1 MSTITV
7 TNIKATGET
16 VSRVVSGVAA
26 AWCNF
31 NAYGTA
37 AIRDSINVASLTDN
51 GLGSHSISFSSTMDN
66 ANYATQVTGAEVA
79 SPGDSNQLGSLERD
93 GTYTSSVVS
102 VVGTHTNSGNNVDNQ
117 RMMVTVNGDLA

>member
-16 VSRVVSGVAA
+16 ASRAVSGVAA

-31 NAYGTA
+31 NGTGTVS
-37 AIRDSINVASLTDN
+37 IRDSINVASLTDN
-51 GLGSHSISFSSTMDN
+51 GLGSHSISFSNIMDN
-66 ANYATQVTGAEVA
+66 ANYVTQVTGAEVG
-79 SPGDSNQLGSLERD
+79 SGGDSNQLGSLERN

-102 VVGTHTNSGNNVDNQ
+102 VVGTHTNSGNNTDNQ
-117 RMMVTVNGDLA
+117 RQMVTVNGDLA